1 MAGSPTCL
9 TLMYI
14 LWQLTGSAAPE
25 AVKELVGPLG
35 GAVTFPLMSKVK
47 QVDTIVW
54 TFNTTLLVTMQPE
67 AGTIIVTQNRNKE
80 RVSFPNGSHSLK
92 LSELKKNDS
101 GVYHVKIY
109 SSSLQ
114 DPFTQNYVLHVY
126 EHLSRPKVT
135 MGLQSNENGTCVTN
149 LTCYMEHG
157 GEDVIYTWKALGQE
171 ASETHNGSILP
182 ISWRWGESDM
192 TFICFARNPISS
204 NSSSPILARKLCEG
218 AAGDPN
224 PSMGLLYLLLV
235 LFLLTLF
242 ALGLFIWFIRRERQE
257 EPIEGK
263 KRMDIRQET
272 PNLCPHSAENTEYD
286 TISYT
291 NRTIPMEDPANTVY
305 STVEIPKT
313 MESPHSLITMPDT
326 PRLFTYEHVI

>member
-126 EHLSRPKVT
+126 E
-135 MGLQSNENGTCVTN
+135 
-149 LTCYMEHG
+149 
-157 GEDVIYTWKALGQE
+157 
-171 ASETHNGSILP
+171 
-182 ISWRWGESDM
+182 
-192 TFICFARNPISS
+192 
-204 NSSSPILARKLCEG
+204 
-218 AAGDPN
+218 
-224 PSMGLLYLLLV
+224 
-235 LFLLTLF
+235 
-242 ALGLFIWFIRRERQE
+242 
-257 EPIEGK
+257 PIEGK

>member
-126 EHLSRPKVT
+126 ENYP
-135 MGLQSNENGTCVTN
+135 NGRSSKYSLFHSGNTKN
-149 LTCYMEHG
+149 DGKSPLTDHNARHTKA
-157 GEDVIYTWKALGQE
+157 IYL
-171 ASETHNGSILP
+171 
-182 ISWRWGESDM
+182 
-192 TFICFARNPISS
+192 
-204 NSSSPILARKLCEG
+204 
-218 AAGDPN
+218 
-224 PSMGLLYLLLV
+224 
-235 LFLLTLF
+235 
-242 ALGLFIWFIRRERQE
+242 
-257 EPIEGK
+257 
-263 KRMDIRQET
+263 
-272 PNLCPHSAENTEYD
+272 
-286 TISYT
+286 
-291 NRTIPMEDPANTVY
+291 
-305 STVEIPKT
+305 
-313 MESPHSLITMPDT
+313 
-326 PRLFTYEHVI
+326 